1 MPFQTKSPQLVRKT
15 FVCLAGLSLL
25 ALPQSAFADVK
36 AGVDAWARGDYDAA
50 IKEWRQPAVEGDVDA
65 QFNMGQAYKFG
76 RGVPMDLNIASDW
89 FRKAAEKGH
98 LQAADNY
105 GLILFQNGQRK
116 EALPWLESSAARGEA
131 RAQYIMG
138 TAYFNGDLVAKD
150 WVRAYALM
158 TRASSSGLPQAS
170 KNLAAMD
177 RYLTPR
183 QRQEGI
189 VLAGNLQEQAD
200 RERQRQL
207 AGATLPP
214 VAGDNLPTR
223 SSGSTQPLQQAALPP
238 SRPVSKPTIT
248 PSTAPRSGT
257 DFASAGNSGIGA
269 DFAQPKTAPKT
280 INGANA
286 SARPVAGFPAQGARP
301 TILGS
306 ANAAARPAP
315 SVTRPAPAPA
325 SAPARVAASGGA
337 WRLQLG
343 AFGSQDKAATIWSS
357 LENRNAALQ
366 GLQPYLVNTSKVTR
380 LQVGDFSSRAE
391 ADRLCTQLKATG
403 QACFPIKR

>member
-1 MPFQTKSPQLVRKT
+1 MPFQPKSSAKLRKT
-15 FVCLAGLSLL
+15 LACLAGLSLL

-50 IKEWRQPAVEGDVDA
+50 IKEWRQPAVEGDIDA

-105 GLILFQNGQRK
+105 GLILFQNGQRQ
-116 EALPWLESSAARGEA
+116 EALPWLESSAARGES

-138 TAYFNGDLVAKD
+138 TAYFNGDLVTKD

-177 RYLTPR
+177 RYLTPG

-189 VLAGNLQEQAD
+189 VLAGKLQEQAD

-207 AGATLPP
+207 AGASLPP
-214 VAGDNLPTR
+214 AAGGNLPAR
-223 SSGSTQPLQQAALPP
+223 SSASTQPLQQAALPP
-238 SRPVSKPTIT
+238 SGPVS
-248 PSTAPRSGT
+248 T
-257 DFASAGNSGIGA
+257 DFASVGNNGFGA
-269 DFAQPKTAPKT
+269 DFAQPKTAPSGP
-280 INGANA
+280 I
-286 SARPVAGFPAQGARP
+286 AGFPAQGVRP
-301 TILGS
+301 TSLGS
-306 ANAAARPAP
+306 AATVARPAP
-315 SVTRPAPAPA
+315 SVTRPAPVAAPA
-325 SAPARVAASGGA
+325 PVPAPAKVGA

-343 AFGSQDKAATIWSS
+343 AFGTQDKAATIWTS
-357 LENRNAALQ
+357 LENRNSALQ
-366 GLQPYLVNTSKVTR
+366 GLQPYLVNTSNVTR
-380 LQVGDFSSRAE
+380 LQVGDFASRAE

>member
-1 MPFQTKSPQLVRKT
+1 MPFQPKSSAKLRKALAC
-15 FVCLAGLSLL
+15 FAGLSLL

-36 AGVDAWARGDYDAA
+36 AGVDAWARGEYDAA

-116 EALPWLESSAARGEA
+116 EALPWLESSAARGES

-138 TAYFNGDLVAKD
+138 TAYFNGDLVEKD

-177 RYLTPR
+177 RYLTSG

-189 VLAGNLQEQAD
+189 ALAGKLQEQAD

-207 AGATLPP
+207 ASATLPP
-214 VAGDNLPTR
+214 TDDFNLPAR
-223 SSGSTQPLQQAALPP
+223 SSASTQPLQQAALPP
-238 SRPVSKPTIT
+238 SRPVSNPTIT
-248 PSTAPRSGT
+248 PSTATQSGT
-257 DFASAGNSGIGA
+257 DFASAGNSGFGA
-269 DFAQPKTAPKT
+269 DFAQPKTAPKILST
-280 INGANA
+280 TNA
-286 SARPVAGFPAQGARP
+286 PPGPIAGFPPEGARP
-301 TILGS
+301 TGLGS
-306 ANAAARPAP
+306 APAAARPAP
-315 SVTRPAPAPA
+315 PVTRPTPAPA
-325 SAPARVAASGGA
+325 QAVAAASGGA

-343 AFGSQDKAATIWSS
+343 AFGTQDKAANSWSS

-366 GLQPYLVNTSKVTR
+366 GLQPYLVNASNVTR
-380 LQVGDFSSRAE
+380 LQVGDFASRAE
-391 ADRLCTQLKATG
+391 ADRLCAQLKASG
-403 QACFPIKR
+403 QACFAIKR